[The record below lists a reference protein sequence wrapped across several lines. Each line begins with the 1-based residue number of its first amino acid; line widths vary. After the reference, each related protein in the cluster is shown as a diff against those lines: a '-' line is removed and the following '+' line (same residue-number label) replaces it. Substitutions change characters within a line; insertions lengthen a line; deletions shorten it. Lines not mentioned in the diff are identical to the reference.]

1 MNVDDIF
8 QNILDDV
15 EKDTG
20 YTEQIETDIESNKLK
35 KEDLQNLLSKITNL
49 RNNLFKFLEEI
60 ELKRSRLSIEASECS
75 SNFKKLERYDVE
87 KLTEIKRLLK
97 KLMDYNKS
105 PYFKQYATKCIKE
118 IINLVSASIEDTF
131 LNDLSVIRKKKQQ
144 EERKLEQI
152 GDLYDLELGY
162 YYYYEK
168 YKGLSSRIFMITD
181 QISNASFYIN
191 YLTDIL
197 DEIENKDIQNNN
209 NKKH

>member
-15 EKDTG
+15 ENDTG
-20 YTEQIETDIESNKLK
+20 YTEQIETDIESNKLE

-49 RNNLFKFLEEI
+49 RNNQFKLLEEI
-60 ELKRSRLSIEASECS
+60 EVKRSNLSTEASEYS
-75 SNFKKLERYDVE
+75 SNFKKLEKYDFE
-87 KLTEIKRLLK
+87 KLTDIKRLLK
-97 KLMDYNKS
+97 KLMDYNKN
-105 PYFKQYATKCIKE
+105 PHFKQYATKCIKE

-131 LNDLSVIRKKKQQ
+131 LKDLPVIKKKKQQ
-144 EERKLEQI
+144 EERKLERI

-168 YKGLSSRIFMITD
+168 YKGLSSMVFTITD

-191 YLTDIL
+191 YLSDIL
-197 DEIENKDIQNNN
+197 DEIENKDNYNNSY
-209 NKKH
+209 KKH